1 MKKDELIKIAKNFS
15 IDGEPVKIEKC
26 NSGHINKTYAI
37 TYKTKED
44 ARYKQKRLPETSSSG
59 SLSLCIQINMQILN
73 HEFCGSF
80 SSVYAEES
88 YSYG

>member
-1 MKKDELIKIAKNFS
+1 MHSKKIKN
-15 IDGEPVKIEKC
+15 
-26 NSGHINKTYAI
+26 